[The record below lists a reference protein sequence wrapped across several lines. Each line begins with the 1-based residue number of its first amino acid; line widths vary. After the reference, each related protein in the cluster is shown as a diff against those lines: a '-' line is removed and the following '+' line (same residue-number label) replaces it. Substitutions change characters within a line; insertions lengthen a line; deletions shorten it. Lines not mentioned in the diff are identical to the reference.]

1 MRVIGQ
7 ALSER
12 FGQSFIIENRPGAA
26 GNLATEALVR
36 LPADGYT
43 LGIIT
48 TINAINATLYEKL
61 NFDVKGAAGENAR
74 LRTSSVAMRPVIADA
89 TVAAARRSDG
99 TAAPHQ
105 GTRRQRLLLGP
116 IP

>member
-61 NFDVKGAAGENAR
+61 NFDVKGD
-74 LRTSSVAMRPVIADA
+74 IAPIGGI
-89 TVAAARRSDG
+89 VRG
-99 TAAPHQ
+99 P
-105 GTRRQRLLLGP
+105 LLMVG
-116 IP
+116 